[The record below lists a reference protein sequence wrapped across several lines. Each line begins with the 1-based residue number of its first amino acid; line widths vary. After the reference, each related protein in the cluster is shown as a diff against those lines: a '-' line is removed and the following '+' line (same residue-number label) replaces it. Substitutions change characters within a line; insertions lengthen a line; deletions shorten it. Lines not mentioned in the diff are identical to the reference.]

1 LAGVA
6 GRSGG
11 TPKRSDQRHGHR
23 TRAEQGSV
31 QRVVVPGEVEQPPL
45 DVEDA
50 HPLAASMYE
59 ALARSGQASF
69 MEPSDWEYA
78 RWTAFVQS
86 KAAQKPTAMMIL
98 AVDKMLCNLL
108 VVESE
113 RRRVKLELERKQVA
127 DVDEQAAVSSLA
139 SYRRSS

>member
-1 LAGVA
+1 MPGVP
-6 GRSGG
+6 GRGG
-11 TPKRSDQRHGHR
+11 PHPKRADQRHGHV
-23 TRAEQGSV
+23 TKAQQDSV

-45 DVEDA
+45 DLEDV

-78 RWTAFVQS
+78 RWAAFVMS
-86 KAAQKPTAMMIL
+86 RTAQKPTAMMVM
-98 AVDKMLCNLL
+98 AVDKMLSNLL

-139 SYRRSS
+139 SYRRSL

>member
-1 LAGVA
+1 VPGVP
-6 GRSGG
+6 GRGG
-11 TPKRSDQRHGHR
+11 PHPKRADQRHGHV
-23 TRAEQGSV
+23 TKAQKDAV
-31 QRVVVPGEVEQPPL
+31 QRVVVPGSVKAPPL
-45 DVEDA
+45 DLEDV

-78 RWTAFVQS
+78 RWVAFVQS
-86 KAAQKPTAMMIL
+86 KAAAKPTAMMVL

-113 RRRVKLELERKQVA
+113 RRRVKLELERQQVVDA
-127 DVDEQAAVSSLA
+127 DEAAAVTSLA
-139 SYRRSS
+139 EFRRPS

>member
-1 LAGVA
+1 
-6 GRSGG
+6 
-11 TPKRSDQRHGHR
+11 
-23 TRAEQGSV
+23 
-31 QRVVVPGEVEQPPL
+31 L
-45 DVEDA
+45 DLEDV

-78 RWTAFVQS
+78 RWAAFVMS
-86 KAAQKPTAMMIL
+86 RTAQKPTAMMVM
-98 AVDKMLCNLL
+98 AVDKMLSNLL

-139 SYRRSS
+139 SYRRSL